1 MSLYLSAAF
10 LAIFA
15 LNVALGSIDGPVFLS
30 DVGEM
35 MFLLAAS
42 AVFVVAIINKESS
55 RKSNEDG

>member
-15 LNVALGSIDGPVFLS
+15 LNVALGSIGGPVFLS

-35 MFLLAAS
+35 MVLLAAS
-42 AVFVVAIINKESS
+42 AVFVVAILNKESS